1 MFACTLFGID
11 RQVYYRR
18 IKRTSSRKLIASE
31 VISLVLKIRNT
42 MPRIGA
48 KKLYY
53 LLKIQLNQLKIGR
66 DKFIDILR
74 ANHLL
79 LTPRR
84 SYHITTNSHHRFR
97 KHENLI
103 LDLKICRP
111 EQVWVSD
118 ITYVGKRENPC
129 YLSLI
134 TDAYSKKIMGF
145 YVADNMNTK
154 SSLTA
159 LKNAIKQR
167 RDKGKTLIHHSD
179 RGLQYCSDQY
189 QKLLYKNNIRCSMT
203 QNSDPYENA
212 VAERINGILKQ
223 EFNIDKFNQQLAVM
237 KILIKDAIDLYNNER
252 PHYSNYMLTPNQMH
266 KQNIVEMRT
275 YKTKTPAKKSSYRC
289 LIKYICLIICIDY
302 LGLVINLNFANK

>member
-11 RQVYYRR
+11 RQVYYRK
-18 IKRTSSRKLIASE
+18 IKRR
-31 VISLVLKIRNT
+31 KIRQFNASKVVSMVLEIRQT

-53 LLKIQLNQLKIGR
+53 LLNNELKQLKIGR

-79 LTPRR
+79 IAPKR

-97 KHENLI
+97 KHQNQI
-103 LDLKICRP
+103 LELQIQRP

-118 ITYVGKRENPC
+118 ITYIGKRENPC
-129 YLSLI
+129 YLSLV
-134 TDAYSKKIMGF
+134 TDAYSKRIMGF
-145 YVADNMNTK
+145 NVADNMNTE
-154 SSLTA
+154 SSLVA
-159 LKNAIKQR
+159 LKNAVKQR
-167 RDKGKTLIHHSD
+167 KDKSLSLIHHSD
-179 RGLQYCSDQY
+179 RGLQYCANEY
-189 QKLLYKNNIRCSMT
+189 QKLLNKSDIKCSMT

-223 EFNIDKFNQQLAVM
+223 EFSIDKFNKELPIM
-237 KILIKDAIDLYNNER
+237 KALVKNAIDIYNNIR

-266 KQNIVEMRT
+266 QQNEIKMRT
-275 YKTKTPAKKSSYRC
+275 YKRKNTCKN
-289 LIKYICLIICIDY
+289 
-302 LGLVINLNFANK
+302 VFASV